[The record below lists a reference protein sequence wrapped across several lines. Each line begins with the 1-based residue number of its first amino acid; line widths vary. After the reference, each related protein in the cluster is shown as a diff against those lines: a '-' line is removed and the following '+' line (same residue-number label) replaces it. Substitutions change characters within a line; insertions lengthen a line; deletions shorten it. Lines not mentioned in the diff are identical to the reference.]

1 MQINKKMPIVI
12 SRNAN
17 IINNKVNNIVQPKDV
32 SEKIDTLLEK
42 SLNEMEKI
50 LNKKEDNVKTMELKI
65 KVFNALIKASQ
76 FVLQKEALEHMKERE
91 IVVPQDLVVGKIEPA
106 KEKEEEYDPTE

>member
-12 SRNAN
+12 SRNSN
-17 IINNKVNNIVQPKDV
+17 LINNRVNDIVDSREV
-32 SEKIDTLLEK
+32 SEKIETLLEK

-50 LNKKEDNVKTMELKI
+50 LNKKEDNLKTMELKI

-76 FVLQKEALEHMKERE
+76 FVIQKEALDRMKERE
-91 IVVPQDLVVGKIEPA
+91 IIVPQDLVVGKIEPA
-106 KEKEEEYDPTE
+106 NDEGEDYEPIE